1 MSELSELIAQRES
14 VLTEIRKIEEVSE
27 GIENPQNAERMKE
40 LHNEQAHLSAQ
51 KREVQAK
58 LEAVQGSLS
67 AVNEEMATVSGSAVG
82 RILEAIKTQRWY
94 FFRNNKYILMDRDT
108 GLLWA
113 NLDYFNYKGGD
124 IGNFDEVSGIPRWGV
139 PRPGDMINMVQDA
152 RFPFKVGNRKIKTN
166 ETSYWRISTAS
177 NIRQSTG
184 DINLDSFNTDS
195 NPSGYL
201 IPCSRSLLTRN
212 PAYAQDVDP
221 NSKVYSET
229 ERLQF
234 TLDLF
239 TQNNLWPIF
248 NDDEITQLYG
258 KIYFDKPALTAK
270 LQELNEQIDALQTVR
285 VLSSE
290 FDYNTM
296 LAQYDLHA
304 VNSSVIKYFEAL
316 KNWTDS
322 LMAMIE
328 DYEREKDDTIRQFGV
343 ITLKLSK
350 KYEDSPALSRDEN
363 DLMRKRLEFFL
374 RKLSLGMNTV
384 KEKILAVKH
393 QALELEDRIDDTD
406 SITELAAIQRE
417 DRATFPLIAE
427 NTARIIRN
435 ALLKIEYFEAHRDFI
450 MNVVNILTEWTED
463 YRVFKTT
470 LIGQLKDSCVKDTID
485 ARIWDSWCNEWQYL
499 RLEIEGKLQPVL
511 EWGLNGD
518 VPVNGEGVTLPEE
531 IIAVLGKY
539 KSDVD
544 KFFIDERKGI
554 HQEFAFMPGGKLQE
568 KFKAESML
576 YKLTSKF
583 QGALQKIIFSCTS
596 SADRIFILNWAAS
609 LLDLRIDE
617 VISFVADN
625 GLDKVSAE
633 ILDGFSA
640 LRQKNYDV
648 YLSDAGAYSE
658 ELSRREKE
666 YNSLMFRMRKDIAE
680 QGAN

>member
-1 MSELSELIAQRES
+1 MSTLSELTAQRDDVMAE
-14 VLTEIRKIEEVSE
+14 LAEIE
-27 GIENPQNAERMKE
+27 
-40 LHNEQAHLSAQ
+40 
-51 KREVQAK
+51 
-58 LEAVQGSLS
+58 SLS
-67 AVNEEMATVSGSAVG
+67 DEGRN
-82 RILEAIKTQRWY
+82 RILDAIKAQRWY
-94 FFRNNKYILMDRDT
+94 FFKNNKYILMDKLT

-113 NLDYFNYKGGD
+113 NLDYFNYKDGT
-124 IGNFDEVSGIPRWGV
+124 IGNFDEVSRITEWAV
-139 PRPGDMINMVQDA
+139 PRPAEMIRIVEDA
-152 RFPFKVGNRKIKTN
+152 RFPFKSGARRIKSN
-166 ETSYWRISTAS
+166 DRAYWKISTS
-177 NIRQSTG
+177 NDIRKATG
-184 DINLDSFNTDS
+184 DISLDTWNTDS
-195 NPSGYL
+195 NPTGCL
-201 IPCSRSLLTRN
+201 IPCNRSLLADKTT
-212 PAYAQDVDP
+212 YAQDVDP
-221 NSKVYSET
+221 NNKIYSET

-239 TQNNLWPIF
+239 TQNDLWPIF

-258 KIYFDKPALTAK
+258 KIYIDKPALLGK
-270 LQELNEQIDALQTVR
+270 LQELNEQIAPLMTTR
-285 VLSSE
+285 ILSSE
-290 FDYNTM
+290 FDYTAM
-296 LAQYDLHA
+296 LAQYDLPA

-316 KNWTDS
+316 KKWTDD

-328 DYEREKDDTIRQFGV
+328 DFEREKDDTIRQFGV

-363 DLMRKRLEFFL
+363 NLMRERLAFFL

-384 KEKILAVKH
+384 KAKILAVKK
-393 QALELEDRIDDTD
+393 QALELEDRIDSAD
-406 SITELAAIQRE
+406 SITELAAIQDER
-417 DRATFPLIAE
+417 RATFPLIAE

-435 ALLKIEYFEAHRDFI
+435 ALLKIEYFEAHRDFV
-450 MNVVNILTEWTED
+450 MNAVKILTDWTED

-485 ARIWDSWCNEWQYL
+485 ARIWDSWCNEWQSL

-511 EWGLNGD
+511 ERGLNGD
-518 VPVNGEGVTLPEE
+518 VPVNAEDGKSVPEE
-531 IIAVLGKY
+531 IVAVLAEY

-544 KFFIDERKGI
+544 KFFLDERKGI
-554 HQEFAFMPGGKLQE
+554 HQEFAFMPGGSLQE

-596 SADRIFILNWAAS
+596 SADRIFILNWADS
-609 LLDLRIDE
+609 LLDLRIDGI
-617 VISFVADN
+617 ISFVADN

-680 QGAN
+680 QGEQ